1 MYIDLIFILF
11 ALYGFWMG
19 YRKGLIR
26 TLFSFLSFIIG
37 LLLTLK
43 FSPYVVEFMT
53 DVFHTE
59 KILSLVIGLLLSFFV
74 VMGVVKWIGK
84 SIEKMLTRAKLNT
97 FNKIQGGILLSF
109 MMIVMYS
116 VIIWF
121 LDRTQLISDHQRLA
135 SKTYPYLIELPAK
148 MQAFLMEFKPLFEK
162 FWQLVQDVISTRGE

>member
-43 FSPYVVEFMT
+43 FSPYVVEFIT

-59 KILSLVIGLLLSFFV
+59 KILSLVIGLLQSFFV